1 MTRGGGTSSAPSSTG
16 GLTRAGAGEAV
27 AIECDERSSVA
38 YDRPS
43 RRRSVSQGAGRR
55 RRHPVRRGR
64 RPGPARDALCAHAPA
79 TGHGGPDLQR
89 GPPNGRFVL
98 AGNGARPLT
107 ATDAGELLL
116 VLDQEL
122 MIRLQTLR
130 ADLYFIH
137 AGVLD
142 CAGKA
147 FMLVAPSGGGKSTT
161 VWGLVH
167 HGFRYLSDELGPI
180 DLRTMTIHPYPRAL
194 TLKSR
199 PPGSYP
205 LPRGTLATSRGFH
218 IAPDTMPGGIRADA
232 APLAAVFF
240 LRHVADAPE
249 PAVTSISPAEA
260 VARLYANVLN
270 ALAHP
275 EEGLDGAVRIVRQTA
290 CFELITADLAATC
303 ALVEAT
309 VTGLAWG

>member
-1 MTRGGGTSSAPSSTG
+1 MSVHRSRTTDHHEGVLCLRVLDVDVGIRCAAADVRAPLATHYARMRRRLDTVD
-16 GLTRAGAGEAV
+16 LTY
-27 AIECDERSSVA
+27 SVA
-38 YDRPS
+38 R
-43 RRRSVSQGAGRR
+43 
-55 RRHPVRRGR
+55 
-64 RPGPARDALCAHAPA
+64 
-79 TGHGGPDLQR
+79 
-89 GPPNGRFVL
+89 PNGRFVL